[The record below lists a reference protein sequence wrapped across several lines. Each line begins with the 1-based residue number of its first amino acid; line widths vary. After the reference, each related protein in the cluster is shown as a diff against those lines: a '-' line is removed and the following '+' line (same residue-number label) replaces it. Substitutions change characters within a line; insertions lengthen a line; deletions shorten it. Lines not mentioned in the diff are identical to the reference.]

1 MLFRHGFLFPLS
13 KHRYITFL
21 TQKLNRLK
29 TNTDEIA
36 RPCRRW
42 SQLQRQSTRR
52 APCVVCVCALLHVLS
67 LALRVY
73 ACFHLRVCSMP
84 CARRRLGGALSPNL
98 KLRQRDSGLDD
109 SAEKGLRQN
118 KATNRKR
125 RKGIGGLRNYNS
137 DQMARN
143 RRLDQRRLLEEVP
156 VTQCMTQCMTQR
168 DSEDCST
175 IRYLRR
181 RCPGRRT

>member
-1 MLFRHGFLFPLS
+1 MLFRHSFCLS
-13 KHRYITFL
+13 KNRYVTFL
-21 TQKLNRLK
+21 TPKIKCAPHKHRQNRPTLPSLVTAAK
-29 TNTDEIA
+29 TVDEKGA
-36 RPCRRW
+36 LC
-42 SQLQRQSTRR
+42 
-52 APCVVCVCALLHVLS
+52 CVCVCALLHVLS
-67 LALRVY
+67 RALRVY